1 MTPDEVQIVGV
12 AAGAALAV
20 GVLGLLVARL
30 LRRRSLRW
38 QLALVAVV
46 AVGGVLAGVLAIAR
60 LMFLSSHDLH
70 VVTTVALVG
79 GVVAVVV
86 AILLG
91 LTTTRRSEALRED
104 VRRVGLGLAPR
115 PSVSDDAPAEL
126 RALSTELE
134 LARARLDEARERE
147 RRLEDARREVVA
159 WVSHDLRT
167 PLAGIRAMAE
177 AIDDGLAP
185 DPTRY
190 RRQIVAEVD
199 RVVMMVDDLFE
210 LSRIHAGTWR
220 PRPEHLDLAD
230 LVSDALATAEAAA
243 SARGVRLSGAVPDG
257 TEVAADAAGLARV
270 LDNLVANAVRHCEP
284 GGTVEVR
291 AREEGDDVHLDV
303 LDACG
308 GIPDDEL
315 ARVFE
320 PGWRGAQ
327 ARPAGEA
334 GTAGAGLG
342 LAIVQGI
349 VEAHRGSVALVNRGP
364 GCQVTVRLPLAAS
377 S

>member
-1 MTPDEVQIVGV
+1 MTSDELQIVLV

-20 GVLGLLVARL
+20 GLLGLAAARL

-38 QLALVAVV
+38 QLALVAIV

-79 GVVAVVV
+79 GGVAVVV
-86 AILLG
+86 AIVLG

-104 VRRVGLGLAPR
+104 VRRVGLGLEPR
-115 PSVSDDAPAEL
+115 PSGAEHAPAEL
-126 RALSTELE
+126 RALAAE
-134 LARARLDEARERE
+134 LALARTRLDEARERE

-210 LSRIHAGTWR
+210 LSRIHAGAWR
-220 PRPEHLDLAD
+220 PRPERLDLAD
-230 LVSDALATAEAAA
+230 LVSDALAAAEAAA

-257 TEVAADAAGLARV
+257 TEVAADAAGLSRV
-270 LDNLVANAVRHCEP
+270 LDNLVANAVRHCVP
-284 GGTVEVR
+284 GGTVDVR
-291 AREEGDDVHLDV
+291 ARQEAAEVRLEV

-308 GIPDDEL
+308 GIPEDEL
-315 ARVFE
+315 ERVFE

-327 ARPAGEA
+327 ARPAGET

-364 GCQVTVRLPLAAS
+364 GCQVTVRLPLTGPS
-377 S
+377 